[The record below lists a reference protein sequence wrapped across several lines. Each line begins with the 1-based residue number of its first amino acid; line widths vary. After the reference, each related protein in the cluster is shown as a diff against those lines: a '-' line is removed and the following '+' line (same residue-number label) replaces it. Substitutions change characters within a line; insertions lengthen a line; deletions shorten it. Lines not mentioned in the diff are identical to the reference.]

1 MKPFAH
7 LPDRDAYATVRGSVY
22 QVKLTIFRRLD
33 LTQGQSLELEAGE
46 DIDLVA
52 AALSSETFS
61 SERLLEQIKHRE
73 SSLTLR
79 SVSVLET
86 LGNAIA
92 HREQNPGHT
101 LFFRYSTNAPIGKER
116 RQPGEELPD
125 AWLEARPEARRRTAS

>member
-22 QVKLTIFRRLD
+22 QVKLTIFRWLD
-33 LTQGQSLELEAGE
+33 LTQGQSLELESGE

-92 HREQNPGHT
+92 HREPNPGHT
-101 LFFRYSTNAPIGKER
+101 LFFR
-116 RQPGEELPD
+116 
-125 AWLEARPEARRRTAS
+125 